1 MRDIDFLI
9 LTNQP
14 EGTKKHARFRN
25 RKYVT
30 NYRKLH
36 FADSR
41 LLRFWP
47 EILAKCLDRHSM
59 LSLRTR
65 FDNNVQESKMSVRT
79 ERGCVGAH
87 QVFRYGL
94 LGSLG

>member
-36 FADSR
+36 FADLR
-41 LLRFWP
+41 VLRFWP
-47 EILAKCLDRHSM
+47 EISAKRLDHKKYYQ
-59 LSLRTR
+59 LPEVIL
-65 FDNNVQESKMSVRT
+65 
-79 ERGCVGAH
+79 C
-87 QVFRYGL
+87 
-94 LGSLG
+94 